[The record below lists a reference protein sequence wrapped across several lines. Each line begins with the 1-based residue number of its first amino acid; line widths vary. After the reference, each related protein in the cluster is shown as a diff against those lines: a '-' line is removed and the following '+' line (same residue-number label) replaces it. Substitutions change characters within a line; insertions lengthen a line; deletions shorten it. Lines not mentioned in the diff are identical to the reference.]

1 MKNRNNIL
9 LPILFEIA
17 IFVVFIIFLKI
28 ENILGNF
35 IFLLIV
41 AGGTYLL
48 FKKTNIS
55 EKLKITP
62 SNRKVTIIPLIILVV
77 VVPFFFLQNIYII
90 HVLTLAV
97 IFSIAVLGLNFQIGS
112 SGMINFAQGTL
123 MGIGAYTSALLC
135 THFGVS
141 FWLGLLAAI
150 IVSAFFGLIL
160 GLPTLKTKEYHL
172 SLVTIA
178 FAYVG
183 YLLILNMSWTG
194 GPDGIAG
201 IPKPQIFGFSFT
213 QSITIGDIVIPGT
226 MLYFYLTLVFLGI
239 LIALAKRIHY
249 SWLGITWNAI
259 RDDDIAA
266 QCYGIK
272 PTPYKLLSFV
282 LGSIFAG
289 VAGVLYAHFV
299 GFISTESMDF
309 SIDLLLVSMVIL
321 GGMDNIYGVIIG
333 ALLLVLIPEKFRSF
347 EDFRL
352 LFYGIILVLMLIF
365 RPQGLFPK
373 RVRIYDIERGKYGN

>member
-1 MKNRNNIL
+1 MKKYSNAL
-9 LPILFEIA
+9 YPILFEIA
-17 IFVVFIIFLKI
+17 IFLIFIAFLEI
-28 ENILGNF
+28 ENLILNLV
-35 IFLLIV
+35 FLLIITI
-41 AGGTYLL
+41 ALYFL
-48 FKKTNIS
+48 FTKTKIN
-55 EKLKITP
+55 EKLKLAGKSKGATLF
-62 SNRKVTIIPLIILVV
+62 PLILLTLII
-77 VVPFFFLQNIYII
+77 PFFFLENIYVV
-90 HVLTLAV
+90 HVLTLAL
-97 IFSIAVLGLNFQIGS
+97 IFAIAVLGLNFQIGS
-112 SGMINFAQGTL
+112 AGMVNFAQGTL

-141 FWLGLLAAI
+141 FWIGLLAAI

-201 IPKPQIFGFSFT
+201 IPKPKIFGFSLINSLKIGGIFI
-213 QSITIGDIVIPGT
+213 SGTI
-226 MLYFYLTLVFLGI
+226 LYYYLVLIFLGVAII
-239 LIALAKRIHY
+239 LARRIHY

-299 GFISTESMDF
+299 GFISTESMAF
-309 SIDLLLVSMVIL
+309 SVDLLLVGMVIL
-321 GGMDNIYGVIIG
+321 GGMDNIYGVMIG
-333 ALLLVLIPEKFRSF
+333 AFLLVLIPEKFRSF

-352 LFYGIILVLMLIF
+352 LFYGIVLVLMLIF

-373 RVRIYDIERGKYGN
+373 RVRIYSIERGKNGN

>member
-1 MKNRNNIL
+1 MKKYSNAL
-9 LPILFEIA
+9 YPILFEIA
-17 IFVVFIIFLKI
+17 IFLIFIAFLEI
-28 ENILGNF
+28 ENLILNLV
-35 IFLLIV
+35 FLLIITI
-41 AGGTYLL
+41 AIYFL
-48 FKKTNIS
+48 FTKTKIN
-55 EKLKITP
+55 EKLKLAGKSKGATLF
-62 SNRKVTIIPLIILVV
+62 PLILLTLII
-77 VVPFFFLQNIYII
+77 PFFFLENIYVV
-90 HVLTLAV
+90 HVLTLAL
-97 IFSIAVLGLNFQIGS
+97 IFAIAVLGLNFQIGS
-112 SGMINFAQGTL
+112 AGMVNFAQGTL

-141 FWLGLLAAI
+141 FWIGLLAAI

-201 IPKPQIFGFSFT
+201 IPKPKIFGFSLINSLKIGGIFI
-213 QSITIGDIVIPGT
+213 SGTI
-226 MLYFYLTLVFLGI
+226 LYYYLVLIFLGVAII
-239 LIALAKRIHY
+239 LARRIHY

-299 GFISTESMDF
+299 GFISTESMAF
-309 SIDLLLVSMVIL
+309 SVDLLLVGMVIL
-321 GGMDNIYGVIIG
+321 GGMDNIYGVMIG
-333 ALLLVLIPEKFRSF
+333 AFLLVLIPEKFRSF

-352 LFYGIILVLMLIF
+352 LFYGIVLVLMLIF

-373 RVRIYDIERGKYGN
+373 RVRIYSIERGKNGN

>member
-1 MKNRNNIL
+1 MKKHSNIL
-9 LPILFEIA
+9 YPILFEIA
-17 IFVVFIIFLKI
+17 IFIIFIVFLKI
-28 ENILGNF
+28 ESLILNLVF
-35 IFLLIV
+35 LIV
-41 AGGTYLL
+41 VSAGTYFL
-48 FKKTNIS
+48 FTKTEIA
-55 EKLKITP
+55 EKLKSGSKTKEATLFP
-62 SNRKVTIIPLIILVV
+62 IIVLTLI
-77 VVPFFFLQNIYII
+77 VPFFFLENIYIV
-90 HVLTLAV
+90 HVLTLAL
-97 IFSIAVLGLNFQIGS
+97 IFAIAVLGLNFQIGS
-112 SGMINFAQGTL
+112 AGMVNFAQGTL

-141 FWLGLLAAI
+141 FWVGLLAAI
-150 IVSAFFGLIL
+150 AVSAFFGFIL

-201 IPKPQIFGFSFT
+201 IPKPKIFGFSLVN
-213 QSITIGDIVIPGT
+213 SIKIGGIVISGT
-226 MLYFYLTLVFLGI
+226 ILYYYLVLVFLGI
-239 LIALAKRIHY
+239 GIILARRIHY

-266 QCYGIK
+266 QCYGIR

-299 GFISTESMDF
+299 GFISTESMAF

-321 GGMDNIYGVIIG
+321 GGMDNIYGVMIG
-333 ALLLVLIPEKFRSF
+333 AFLLILIPEKFRSF

-352 LFYGIILVLMLIF
+352 LFYGIVLVLMLIF

-373 RVRIYDIERGKYGN
+373 RVRIYNIERGKHGN